1 MGLAR
6 SRILAPLAIPT
17 DMNMMG
23 SGWVPPPVRSPL
35 VQMDAHLPLKAS
47 RCPHAVSECQGIPRL
62 ANVVGLVPVDAATMP
77 AAVTVFCFISA
88 VETEESLGIVRS

>member
-1 MGLAR
+1 MGLGR

-17 DMNMMG
+17 DMDMMG

-35 VQMDAHLPLKAS
+35 VRTDAHLPF
-47 RCPHAVSECQGIPRL
+47 
-62 ANVVGLVPVDAATMP
+62 ANGVGLVPVYAATML